1 VAEAVDVMSERI
13 YVDSPAPWVRD
24 QVAAIDAAGDTAAAS
39 IQGMAV
45 VVLHIKGAKSG
56 TWRKVPLMRVEHD
69 GAYAAVA
76 SKGGAPDN
84 PQWYHSLRANP
95 DIDLQDG
102 TATMPMRAREL
113 AGDERSQWWER
124 CVAAFP
130 NYAEYQQNAGDRQ
143 IPVFV
148 LEPR

>member
-1 VAEAVDVMSERI
+1 
-13 YVDSPAPWVRD
+13 
-24 QVAAIDAAGDTAAAS
+24 
-39 IQGMAV
+39 
-45 VVLHIKGAKSG
+45 
-56 TWRKVPLMRVEHD
+56 
-69 GAYAAVA
+69 
-76 SKGGAPDN
+76 
-84 PQWYHSLRANP
+84 
-95 DIDLQDG
+95 
-102 TATMPMRAREL
+102 MPMRAREL

>member
-1 VAEAVDVMSERI
+1 MSYRP
-13 YVDSPAPWVRD
+13 SPSGWVRD
-24 QVAAIDAAGDTAAAS
+24 QVAAIEAAGDTRAAS
-39 IQGMAV
+39 IMDRAV
-45 VVLHIKGAKSG
+45 VLLTMTGRKSG
-56 TWRKVPLMRVEHD
+56 DTLKVPLMRVEHD
-69 GAYAAVA
+69 GTYAAVA